1 VPFAGRQVGSL
12 HVPLRLMTQ
21 ENLKEMRERIQ
32 HLQRF
37 LRIEDRLAK
46 IDNDRQLTLSPGFWD
61 DNARATAIL
70 KEIKID
76 KYWTEF
82 YDKVKASVEDFAVL
96 FEFWKE
102 GEAKEEEVQELY
114 DKATKEIDELEF
126 KSTLN
131 APEDEMPAMV
141 VINSGAGGTESQ
153 DWAEMLMRM
162 YRMYGEKQG
171 WKVSEVDVQ
180 YGDGAGIKQ
189 ATLEFDGA
197 FAYGL
202 LKAESG
208 VHRLVRISPFDSNAR
223 RHTSFASV
231 FVYPLIDDTID
242 IQVSPADL
250 EWAFFRSGGSGGQNV
265 NKVETAVRLRH
276 IPSGIIVECQQARTQ
291 GENREKAMTMLKS
304 RLYEEELR
312 KRQEILN
319 ATNSNK
325 KKIEWGSQ
333 IRSYV
338 FHPYKM
344 IKDHRTDHEVGN
356 VQPVMDGELDDF
368 IKAYL
373 MAEKEEQ

>member
-1 VPFAGRQVGSL
+1 
-12 HVPLRLMTQ
+12 MTQ
-21 ENLKEMRERIQ
+21 ESLKEMRERIA
-32 HLQRF
+32 HLHRF
-37 LRIEDRLAK
+37 LRIEDRLIK
-46 IDNDRQLTLSPGFWD
+46 LENDRQLTLSPGFWD

-70 KEIKID
+70 KQIKID

-82 YDKVKASVEDFAVL
+82 YEHVNSSVEDFSVI
-96 FEFWKE
+96 FDFWKE
-102 GEAKEEEVQELY
+102 GEATEEEARDIY
-114 DKATKEIDELEF
+114 DRALKSLDELEF

-131 APEDEMPAMV
+131 EPEDEMPAMM

-153 DWAEMLMRM
+153 DWAEMLLRM

-189 ATLEFDGA
+189 ATLEFDGE

-242 IQVSPADL
+242 IQINPGDL
-250 EWAFFRSGGSGGQNV
+250 EWAFYRSGGSGGQNV
-265 NKVETAVRLRH
+265 NKVETAVRLKH
-276 IPSGIIVECQQARTQ
+276 IPTGIIVECQQARTQ
-291 GENREKAMTMLKS
+291 GENREKALTMLKS
-304 RLYEEELR
+304 RLHEEEMR
-312 KRQEILN
+312 KREELKN
-319 ATNSNK
+319 AANSSK

-344 IKDHRTDHEVGN
+344 IKDHRTDYEVGN

-373 MAEKEEQ
+373 MSVKEEQ